1 MHLDVTASSQC
12 GRPAHRRRRRASS
25 AITLLLALAAVRIAA
40 QSPTSAPAG
49 GNSRQAAENPVVVP
63 PQFNITPTRLFI
75 ARNQTSTSLMLR
87 NDGGET
93 LRFQVSAFAW
103 SNDRDGQMVLNATN
117 DVVFFPMLFSVEP
130 GQSRR
135 VRVAVSERAT
145 ERELSY
151 RLFVEQLPSRAA
163 VQPAGVQMLMRAS
176 IPVFVRP
183 HAMVARAMLDE
194 VDVIGGR
201 LSFVLRNVGTVH
213 VSTTQIAVRAPRP
226 QGEGEKGEK
235 DEKPFETS
243 LPGWYLLA
251 GESRVYHVTL
261 PAAVCDEHP
270 VLTIAVTF
278 ADNRQPLVL
287 EHRVGQGDCAP

>member
-1 MHLDVTASSQC
+1 
-12 GRPAHRRRRRASS
+12 
-25 AITLLLALAAVRIAA
+25 LLLAMAVVRMAA
-40 QSPTSAPAG
+40 QSPAN
-49 GNSRQAAENPVVVP
+49 GNSTASAASTVETSRNPVVVP

-103 SNDRDGQMVLNATN
+103 SNDRDGQMVLNPTT

-135 VRVAVSERAT
+135 VRVAVSARAI

-151 RLFVEQLPSRAA
+151 RLLVEQLPSRAS
-163 VQPAGVQMLMRAS
+163 VLPPGVQMLMRAS

-183 HAMVARAMLDE
+183 ASMVARATLDE
-194 VDVIGGR
+194 VDAIGGR

-213 VSTTQIAVRAPRP
+213 VSTTQIAVRAPR
-226 QGEGEKGEK
+226 GDGGKM
-235 DEKPFETS
+235 FETS

-261 PAAVCDEHP
+261 PADVCDEHP

-278 ADNRQPLVL
+278 ADNKQPLVL
-287 EHRVGQGDCAP
+287 DHRVGQGDCAP